1 MLESFRVVL
10 STGFPKS
17 FPNLKK
23 KNNRLG
29 RRFNPPFTVRVM
41 GKSGGRSG
49 VATDHAQKNG
59 FSKVHTMIGG
69 MLSWNV
75 AGFEVNP

>member
-1 MLESFRVVL
+1 
-10 STGFPKS
+10 
-17 FPNLKK
+17 
-23 KNNRLG
+23 
-29 RRFNPPFTVRVM
+29 M